1 MGDVVILSAINEVE
15 ALRLFKGKIVTEIA
29 RVKVSPMLTFESVE
43 SSKVSS
49 FQLEFAQQLEK

>member
-1 MGDVVILSAINEVE
+1 MGGAVILSAINEVE
-15 ALRLFKGKIVTEIA
+15 ALRLFKGKIMTEIA

-49 FQLEFAQQLEK
+49 FQLEFAQQL